1 MVHIIGDSQAKDVNW
16 TYLQKALFEPYG
28 VKSDFQCI
36 WLNFRSLYLPSYE
49 YFALGQHIK
58 GLELQ

>member
-1 MVHIIGDSQAKDVNW
+1 MVHIIGDSQVKRCELDLFA
-16 TYLQKALFEPYG
+16 KALFEPYG

-36 WLNFRSLYLPSYE
+36 WLNFGSLYLPSYE